1 MSMAGEIENSE
12 QAIKKIQDEL
22 QSLVDKIEKLQF
34 HLGAEQ
40 LRLEQLKK
48 ATKLPNGSVKG

>member
-12 QAIKKIQDEL
+12 QAIKKIQGEL

-48 ATKLPNGSVKG
+48 ATKG

>member
-22 QSLVDKIEKLQF
+22 QSLIDKIERLQF
-34 HLGAEQ
+34 HLSAEQ

-48 ATKLPNGSVKG
+48 LTKG